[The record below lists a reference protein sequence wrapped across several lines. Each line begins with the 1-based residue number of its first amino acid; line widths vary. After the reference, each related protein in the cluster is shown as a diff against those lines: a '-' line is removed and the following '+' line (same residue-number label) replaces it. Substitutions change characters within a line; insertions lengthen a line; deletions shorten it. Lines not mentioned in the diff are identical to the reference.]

1 MYLKDIF
8 ISSSWFIVSNMAMTI
23 EKNVITLLLL
33 NECWKDA
40 LHPPRLTVGPS
51 DLKLKCALHH
61 MSMGDKSNIIDE
73 AKAFLFTIWL
83 DELRRTY

>member
-1 MYLKDIF
+1 M
-8 ISSSWFIVSNMAMTI
+8 
-23 EKNVITLLLL
+23 

-40 LHPPRLTVGPS
+40 PHPPRLTVGPS

-73 AKAFLFTIWL
+73 AQAVLFTIWL
-83 DELRRTY
+83 DELRRTYEERNWAYNDELFTAKYEMQV